1 MGFGDFINKTK
12 EKYNTFQKEREEK
25 RISNNR
31 LEFERAKN
39 DLKNLKERS
48 KQINVLE
55 KRDKLKAQ
63 IKAKERENGTLAKI
77 SKLGSNFSKE
87 NVFGSSENNN
97 NRLF

>member
-63 IKAKERENGTLAKI
+63 IKAKERENGTLAKFLLNQI
-77 SKLGSNFSKE
+77 ESLPIEEIKKLK
-87 NVFGSSENNN
+87 
-97 NRLF
+97 

>member
-1 MGFGDFINKTK
+1 MGIGDFINKTK
-12 EKYNTFQKEREEK
+12 ERYNQYAREKEEK
-25 RISNNR
+25 KQYEHK
-31 LEFERAKN
+31 LEYERAKL

-48 KQINVLE
+48 KQISTLE

-77 SKLGSNFSKE
+77 SRLGSNFNNS
-87 NVFGSSENNN
+87 NVFGSSENK